1 MEINQVKKYSDADQR
16 TDDLFFEY
24 ARILRELRPRV
35 FVAENV
41 SGLVRGTAHTFSTFS
56 ALKASG
62 YRVACRALDA
72 QWLGVPQARV
82 RLIFV
87 GVREDLDARSAFPKP
102 PCILRDNNREAA
114 CGD

>member
-1 MEINQVKKYSDADQR
+1 MEINQVKKYSDTEQR

-24 ARILRELRPRV
+24 ARILRGVRASSSRRTFPDSFAEPR
-35 FVAENV
+35 
-41 SGLVRGTAHTFSTFS
+41 RDTFSTFS

-87 GVREDLDARSAFPKP
+87 GVREDLDARPAFPKP
-102 PCILRDNNREAA
+102 LCTLRENNRGAA